1 MNKIQICNPALL
13 SLVALGTL
21 STSCKEAKTTKEQ
34 PNIIYILADDLGIG
48 DIGCYG
54 QTKIQTPNLDKLA
67 SQGMR
72 FTEHYAGSTVSAP
85 SRSSLMTGLHTGH
98 TPIRGNRE
106 MKDAEGQNPM
116 PASTYTIAEMFKEAG
131 YSTGA
136 FGKWGLGY
144 PGSEGDPNMQGF
156 DEFFGYNCQ
165 RQAHRYYPTHLWHNQ
180 EKYILEGNDHNN
192 MAVYAPDVVHE
203 KSLDYIRTQ
212 AKDGKPFFAYL
223 ALIQPHAELLAP
235 EDEILEHYRGKFP
248 ETPYEPTKPGCDY
261 GTEDFDVSQYC
272 SQAEPHATFAAMV
285 TRLDR
290 YVGDVM
296 ATLDELGIADNTII
310 VFASDNG
317 PHVEGGADPDFF
329 NSNAGKRGYKRD
341 LSDGGIRTPM
351 LVRWNNKI
359 KAGSTSDHISAF
371 WDIMP
376 TMAEVIGVEAPA
388 NTDGISMVN
397 EWLGKEQKAHDYLYW
412 EYTASNGQKAVRI
425 GDWKAIRTHL
435 HTNADGP
442 IAIYNIK
449 NDPKELNNVADAN
462 PELVEQI
469 KVIMDKEHT
478 KSDLF
483 PFKTEL

>member
-1 MNKIQICNPALL
+1 MNKNHICNPTLM
-13 SLVALGTL
+13 SVVALGTL
-21 STSCKEAKTTKEQ
+21 TASCKEARPIEKQ
-34 PNIIYILADDLGIG
+34 PNVIYILADDLGIG

-116 PASTYTIAEMFKEAG
+116 PGDTYTIAKMFKDAG

-156 DEFFGYNCQ
+156 DQFFGYNCQ
-165 RQAHRYYPTHLWHNQ
+165 RMAHRYYPTHLWDNQ
-180 EKYILEGNDHNN
+180 EKYILEGNDFNN
-192 MAVYAPDVVHE
+192 QAIYAPDVVHE
-203 KSLDYIRTQ
+203 RSLDYIRKQ
-212 AKDGKPFFAYL
+212 ANDSKPFFAYL

-235 EDEILEHYRGKFP
+235 EDEILEHYRGKFE
-248 ETPYEPTKPGCDY
+248 ETPFIHPKAGADY
-261 GTEDFDVSQYC
+261 GSENFDLSLYC
-272 SQAEPHATFAAMV
+272 SQPEPHATFAAMV
-285 TRLDR
+285 SRLDK
-290 YVGDVM
+290 YVGEVM
-296 ATLDELGIADNTII
+296 QTLDELGIADNTII
-310 VFASDNG
+310 VFSSDNG

-329 NSNAGKRGYKRD
+329 NSNASRRGYKRD
-341 LSDGGIRTPM
+341 LTDGGIRTPM

-376 TMAEVIGVEAPA
+376 TMAQVIGAEAPA
-388 NTDGISMVN
+388 NTDGISMLN
-397 EWLGKEQKAHDYLYW
+397 EWLGEDQKEHEYLYW
-412 EYTASNGQKAVRI
+412 EYTAGKGDMAVRM
-425 GDWKAIRTHL
+425 GDWKAIRTNL
-435 HTNADGP
+435 HNTTDGP
-442 IAIYNIK
+442 VAIYNIK
-449 NDPKELNNVADAN
+449 KDPKELNNVADSH
-462 PELVEQI
+462 PELVE
-469 KVIMDKEHT
+469 KAKSIMQKEHT
-478 KSDLF
+478 KSELF
-483 PFKTEL
+483 PFKTEI